1 MESTMSKIFK
11 ITTGFVTQ
19 VFDTEKQEFVEQSFH
34 AGDQTDYED
43 FDGNPLSDKIQ
54 KMIDTHYLP
63 FNMKQPK

>member
-1 MESTMSKIFK
+1 MSRIFK

-19 VFDTEKQEFVEQSFH
+19 VFDTEKQEFVEQDFH

-63 FNMKQPK
+63 FNMVQPK

>member
-1 MESTMSKIFK
+1 MSRIFK

-19 VFDTEKQEFVEQSFH
+19 VFDTEKQEFVEQGFH

-63 FNMKQPK
+63 FNMVQPK